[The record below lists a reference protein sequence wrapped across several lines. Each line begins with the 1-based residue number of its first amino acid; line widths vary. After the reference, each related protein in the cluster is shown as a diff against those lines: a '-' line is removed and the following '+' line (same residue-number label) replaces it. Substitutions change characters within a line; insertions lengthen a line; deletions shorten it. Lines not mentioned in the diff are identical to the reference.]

1 MEAHII
7 VEGRVEQTTSVDV
20 IRAAHAASR
29 TMWVEIGDSS
39 PEAERILTETFR
51 VHPLVV
57 EDIFGERSV
66 PKIEDL
72 DGYLYIVVHA
82 LRRSDDPTLAE
93 MGVLDIVV
101 GPNFVLTQHPPGR
114 ATERLRARIVESPD
128 LLNKGPAWV
137 AHAFIDMIV
146 DRFLP
151 FMDTLRARIE
161 DAETRV
167 IAASAEERYLLP
179 ELIALRRSILALCRI
194 AHHQREILQQ
204 LSRVEHPLVPTAARP
219 YFRDVYDHFTRVA
232 EEAESY
238 KDVVS
243 SSVDGYLNVQSY
255 RMNDTV
261 KRLTLISTVMLP
273 LNLIASFYGMNFAW
287 LPGLSSRWG
296 FLVVIGA
303 MVSVTVGVWSYFKHR
318 RWA

>member
-7 VEGRVEQTTSVDV
+7 VEGRVTRTSSADV
-20 IRAAHAASR
+20 IRAAHAEGR
-29 TMWVEIGDSS
+29 TMWVEIGNSS
-39 PEAERILTETFR
+39 PEAERVLSETFR
-51 VHPLVV
+51 VHPLVI
-57 EDIFGERSV
+57 EDMFGERSV
-66 PKIEDL
+66 PKLEDL

-101 GPNFVLTQHPPGR
+101 GPTFVLTQHPPGP
-114 ATERLRARIVESPD
+114 ANERLRARIAESPQ
-128 LLNKGPAWV
+128 LLTRGPAWV

-151 FMDTLRARIE
+151 FMDTLRSRIE
-161 DAETRV
+161 SAETRV
-167 IAASAEERYLLP
+167 INASPEERYLLP

-204 LSRVEHPLVPTAARP
+204 LSRVEHPLIPKAARP

-238 KDVVS
+238 KDVIS

-273 LNLIASFYGMNFAW
+273 LNLIASFYGMNFTW
-287 LPGLSSRWG
+287 MPGLTWRWG
-296 FLVVIGA
+296 VLGVIGV
-303 MVSVTVGVWSYFKHR
+303 MITVTFGVWSYFKRR